1 MRLCPRVRAAACC
14 CLCQM
19 TGLHR
24 HRACCRDGLPLAI
37 RGGPLHLQHAAATT
51 AWPAARGG
59 GGGGGGGELTLAYPS
74 FDATRRVILM
84 DTQGMFDK
92 TLSQMLTTFIF
103 AITSLISSYQVQTPQ
118 QMGPCL
124 APQAVQTQRQ

>member
-1 MRLCPRVRAAACC
+1 MGCRLRFEGVHCTCSTPRQR
-14 CLCQM
+14 Q
-19 TGLHR
+19 R
-24 HRACCRDGLPLAI
+24 GLPRA
-37 RGGPLHLQHAAATT
+37 
-51 AWPAARGG
+51 
-59 GGGGGGGELTLAYPS
+59 GGELTLAYPS

-103 AITSLISSYQVQTPQ
+103 AITSLISSYQVQAPQ

>member
-1 MRLCPRVRAAACC
+1 
-14 CLCQM
+14 
-19 TGLHR
+19 
-24 HRACCRDGLPLAI
+24 
-37 RGGPLHLQHAAATT
+37 
-51 AWPAARGG
+51 
-59 GGGGGGGELTLAYPS
+59 
-74 FDATRRVILM
+74 M

-103 AITSLISSYQVQTPQ
+103 AITSLISSYQVQAPQ